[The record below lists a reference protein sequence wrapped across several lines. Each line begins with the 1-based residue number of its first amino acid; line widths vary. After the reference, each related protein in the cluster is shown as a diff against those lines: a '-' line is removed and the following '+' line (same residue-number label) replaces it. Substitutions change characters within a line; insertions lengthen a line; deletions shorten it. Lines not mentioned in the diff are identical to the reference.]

1 MAFFI
6 FGGRGFRLMYLCRT
20 GSGFYVYSF
29 SMMDFF
35 AGFVS
40 QYLGIVVRAGLSPQQ
55 QEDHRDPYMWIKS
68 FTANGSVLDALTL
81 NRGSEM
87 MYVYS
92 RTNEILVSRA

>member
-1 MAFFI
+1 M
-6 FGGRGFRLMYLCRT
+6 MSYLA
-20 GSGFYVYSF
+20 SS
-29 SMMDFF
+29 
-35 AGFVS
+35 VS
-40 QYLGIVVRAGLSPQQ
+40 QCRGTFVRVGPLQQ

-92 RTNEILVSRA
+92 RTNEILVS